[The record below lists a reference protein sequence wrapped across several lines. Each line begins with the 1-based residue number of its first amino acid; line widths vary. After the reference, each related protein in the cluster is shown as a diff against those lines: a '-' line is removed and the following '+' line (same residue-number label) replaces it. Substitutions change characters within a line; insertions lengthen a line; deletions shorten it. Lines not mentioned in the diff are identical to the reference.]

1 MYIGSNRNI
10 IKTFRNLY
18 LFSQEEEEKESWI
31 FLSSFFFTLLQIYT
45 SLFRGERKQLS
56 CVRRRATTIRSFYE
70 SRWNKTSITRIPTFY
85 PYLPA
90 FRSTKS
96 PWKEKGNSFH
106 ERTDPR
112 TYLLRIL
119 ATIPDHIDTIP
130 CHSVK
135 LRIHLDFSVG
145 DHPTINHPPITFQS
159 RNNKHFKF
167 SVFMVSKLANI
178 IDAWIQQLISLR
190 YFEISSVN

>member
-10 IKTFRNLY
+10 IITFLEIFINNFVLY
-18 LFSQEEEEKESWI
+18 LFSQEEEEEESWI
-31 FLSSFFFTLLQIYT
+31 NRFNLSFFLSSFFFILLQIYT

-159 RNNKHFKF
+159 RNNKQIFR
-167 SVFMVSKLANI
+167 I
-178 IDAWIQQLISLR
+178 
-190 YFEISSVN
+190 YGFETG